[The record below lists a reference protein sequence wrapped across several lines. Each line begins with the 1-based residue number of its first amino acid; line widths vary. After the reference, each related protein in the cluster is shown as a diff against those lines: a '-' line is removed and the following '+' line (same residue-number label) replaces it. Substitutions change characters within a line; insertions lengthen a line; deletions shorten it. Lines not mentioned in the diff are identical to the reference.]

1 MARGPLLPS
10 DVAIGE
16 EGEAGAAGH
25 LGQEDGAGSFRP
37 GYIQWMVHPWW
48 HGGSPLHGPAEI
60 PPA

>member
-1 MARGPLLPS
+1 MPS

-25 LGQEDGAGSFRP
+25 LGQEDGAGTFRP

-48 HGGSPLHGPAEI
+48 HGGSPVHGPAEI
-60 PPA
+60 SPA